1 MDIAPTTTVN
11 APETKLFERLNALG
25 IPHKTFVHPP
35 CFTVEESNK
44 YCGHVPGV
52 HTKNLFI
59 EDKTGGLWLVV
70 ARDNLRVHVNELA
83 RQLGAPRFSF
93 GSPELLLE
101 ALGVPAGSVT
111 PFAIMNDTARRV
123 RVVLDKGMMEGDPL
137 NFHPLRND
145 QTTAISAGDL
155 LRFLRDTGRE
165 PMIVTL
171 PERTP

>member
-1 MDIAPTTTVN
+1 MDMTPG
-11 APETKLFERLNALG
+11 PEAALFERLDALG
-25 IPHKTFVHPP
+25 IAHKTYLHPP
-35 CFTVEESNK
+35 CFTVEESNLH
-44 YCGHVPGV
+44 CAHIAGT

-70 ARDNLRVHVNELA
+70 ARAEFRVHVNELA

-93 GSPELLLE
+93 GSPELLLQ

-111 PFAIMNDTARRV
+111 PFAVINDTAGRV
-123 RVVLDKGMMEGDPL
+123 RVVLDDKMLEGDPL

-155 LRFLRDTGRE
+155 LRFLRDTAHE

-171 PERTP
+171 PERT